1 MVLKI
6 INQLFGLES
15 SSTPNNFTNAMGKL
29 IRKARKEAG
38 LSQVEL
44 AKKAYFRQASISD
57 IENGKRE
64 VSASELVYFSL
75 VLNKP
80 IMYFFPDQYKGK
92 IIEGELSSGEQE
104 LLSIA
109 HQIDMDDLQRLIAQ
123 AKALLQLSLDK

>member
-1 MVLKI
+1 M
-6 INQLFGLES
+6 
-15 SSTPNNFTNAMGKL
+15 MGKL

-75 VLNKP
+75 ALNKP
-80 IMYFFPDQYKGK
+80 ILYFFPDQYKGK
-92 IIEGELSSGEQE
+92 IFEGELSSEEQE
-104 LLSIA
+104 IISIIN
-109 HQIDMDDLQRLIAQ
+109 QMDNDDIQRMIAQ
-123 AKALLQLSLDK
+123 GNALLKLSRD